1 MEFINLKN
9 FHNKI
14 LIDKILSIIFILISL
29 PIITLSCLMI
39 YLEDGFPLF
48 FSQERTGWDG
58 RRFTVYKLRSLN
70 NLKFDKTMQ
79 VEKNDPRLLKVG
91 KFIRKF
97 SIDELPQFLNV
108 LKGDMSIVGPRPHMI
123 KHDLNFSK

>member
-58 RRFTVYKLRSLN
+58 RRFTVYKLRSMEALKERNFIFHQVQEDDTSLLN
-70 NLKFDKTMQ
+70 I
-79 VEKNDPRLLKVG
+79 G

-97 SIDELPQFLNV
+97 
-108 LKGDMSIVGPRPHMI
+108 
-123 KHDLNFSK
+123 